1 MPDSPNEAPP
11 PVGKKGMAA
20 VALAAMLAIATPFVA
35 DWEGKRNDP
44 YIDAVG
50 VKTVCYGETRVAMR
64 RYSDGECLVML
75 RDGVEEFAREVAKA
89 APGIE
94 ASPYEWAAHTSL
106 AYNIGVGAY
115 RSSSVRRLFNAGD
128 RVGAC
133 RFMRRYKFGG
143 GRVITGLVY
152 RREGE
157 GKRVG
162 EYELCL
168 VGAVQAS

>member
-1 MPDSPNEAPP
+1 MTDRPPEAPAM
-11 PVGKKGMAA
+11 GKKSVAA
-20 VALAAMLAIATPFVA
+20 IALAAMLAVATPFVA
-35 DWEGKRNDP
+35 QWEGKRNDP

-50 VKTVCYGETRVAMR
+50 VKTVCYGETRVQMR
-64 RYSDGECLVML
+64 RYSDTECLVML
-75 RDGVEEFAREVAKA
+75 NAGVEEFALAVAKA

-106 AYNIGVGAY
+106 AYNIGVSGY
-115 RSSSVRRLFNAGD
+115 RGSSVRRLFVAGD

-143 GRVITGLVY
+143 GRVITGLVN

-157 GKRVG
+157 GSRVG